1 MNATESKTTEAQPQS
16 RSTYRLVFPHG
27 VTNLTIRIDESMPGI
42 YRGEFYGPKP
52 VVTEGE
58 GVISIDYPRFN
69 PLIWGRTSADVSLSP
84 SVAWMFEIRGG
95 VSHWNAELRT
105 IELGG
110 IDVRG
115 GLSHV
120 DLRLPP
126 ARGGVRIHVGGGA
139 SDLMLRR
146 PGGSSA
152 RVEIGG
158 GASKLA
164 VDDQAFGAVGGPVA
178 LETPGYSSDH
188 DRYIVEIG
196 GGASKVTV
204 ARD

>member
-1 MNATESKTTEAQPQS
+1 MNAIESKTETGQS
-16 RSTYRLVFPHG
+16 PSRTSYRLVFPHG
-27 VTNLTIRIDESMPGI
+27 VANLTIRVDDSMLGV
-42 YRGEFYGPKP
+42 YRGEFFGPKP
-52 VVTEGE
+52 VVTEAE

-69 PLIWGRTSADVSLSP
+69 PLIWGRTSADISLSP

-95 VSHWNAELRT
+95 VSHWNAELRA

-126 ARGGVRIHVGGGA
+126 ARGGVRIHVRGGA
-139 SDLMLRR
+139 SDLTLRR
-146 PGGSSA
+146 PGGSGA

-164 VDDQAFGAVGGPVA
+164 VDDQVFGAVGGPVA
-178 LETPGYSSDH
+178 LETPGYSTDH
-188 DRYIVEIG
+188 DRYLVEIG